1 MKLKSIKS
9 KMGLTIGLTA
19 CIGMTALIAFTTIQG
34 RKVRAESA
42 KEHALALSSDF
53 ASSVKNRINKAL
65 NSVRVTASIFSMK
78 FDSSSPFNM
87 DRETGISI
95 LKKLIQDN
103 PDFLGVAS
111 VWEPNAFDGKDKFY
125 INKQGGDQFGRFI
138 AWWKRD
144 KGRVT
149 FETLSQ
155 YTVKPYYQLPRKTRK
170 EALIDPS
177 FENYNDKKV
186 MVMTISV
193 PILKDSVF
201 MGMVGAD
208 IPLTDLQ
215 KMVVEKGLYDGQA
228 DIKILADSGTIVA
241 SSKNSEDIGENIQ
254 NFDEYKGDFVRSV
267 KQGKKV
273 ERVSGDYLEIL
284 LPLEMGASETF
295 WTVAMRIPQK
305 LIYAEA
311 KERMW
316 LQIIIGFII
325 VLISIGAVLITI
337 KKAVSPL
344 EELADFGEEIARGRY
359 EYRDIRTSDD
369 EIGRVYSAWSK
380 VVDSLKETSGLL
392 EKMALGDMDVKVP
405 IKSSKDVLGKA
416 VSRMRENLNFVV
428 EQAVRVIDGDF
439 SREIEPYSDK
449 DVLGI
454 TLKRMM
460 GSLKSFVWMRN
471 GNDELNNLLRG
482 EMDILELSQKVIDF
496 VTPYTGAQIGL
507 LYIVKDEKN
516 AFLAGSYTSGPEIDY
531 EKDFSYGEGLPGLVW
546 KEEKTVELEDI
557 PDNYIRIKSG
567 IGAALPE
574 SIIGIPIFFN
584 NKVKGVIELA
594 SLDEI
599 TEEHKEFIR
608 RNLRNVGVAINVA
621 ESRGA
626 MASLLQETQQK
637 SEELQQQQ
645 EELRITNEELSEQT
659 EALKLSEDK
668 LKRQQEELR
677 VINEELEEKTKDLE
691 EQKDKINDKNKE
703 LEKARHEIEKK
714 AEDLEISSKYKSEFL
729 ANMSH
734 ELRTP
739 LNSILILSQLMGEN
753 RKGNLTEKQM
763 EFAKT
768 IHTSGEDLLNLIN
781 EVLDLSKI
789 EAGKMIL
796 NVDDVNLSE
805 LGSYFQNVFR
815 QIAASKGLSFEVII
829 EDDVPA
835 YVKTDSQR
843 LQQVIRNLLANAIK
857 FTRKG
862 GVSLRVF
869 RSPEEKMISFE
880 VKDSGIGIP
889 ADKQKVIFEAFQQAD
904 GTTSRK
910 FGGTGL
916 GLSISRELIKLL
928 EGSIGLE
935 STEGEGSTFTI
946 TVPYKIESKE
956 PVVEDKR
963 EAKPLAKA
971 PVRSLEPA
979 ALTIK
984 EKAHI
989 EEPAGKSEI
998 RDDRKNLSSDDK
1010 SILIIEDDKGFSK
1023 ILFDIAHEK
1032 GFKCLL
1038 AEDGETGVHFAD
1050 YYRPKAIILDIGLPG
1065 IDGWEVME
1073 RLKDNP
1079 ETRHIP
1085 VHFIS
1090 AADKTLES
1098 LRMGAIGHLTKPVSI
1113 DMVNDVFGKIET
1125 VIDREIHR
1133 ILVIE
1138 DDQIQRNSIIELI
1151 KDKDIEIKGVS
1162 GGEEAV
1168 DALKKFK
1175 YDCIILDLNLTDVSG
1190 FDLLTLIKSD
1200 ENISKVPVIVY
1211 TGKELSREEEVEL
1224 QKFAESIII
1233 KGAKSPERLLAE
1245 TTLFLHRVESD
1256 MPEEKKKMLNMVHD
1270 REAVFSERKILVVDD
1285 DMRNVFALTSVLE
1298 SKNVE
1303 IIVARNGVESIE
1315 KLDSNPD
1322 TDLVLMDIMMPEM
1335 DGYEAM
1341 RRIRKDPRFFR
1352 LPIIALTAKAM
1363 KGDRIKCIEAGASD
1377 YLSKPVDTGKLL
1389 SLLRVWMYR

>member
-1 MKLKSIKS
+1 MKFKSIKS

-19 CIGMTALIAFTTIQG
+19 CIGMTALIAFTTIQS
-34 RKVRAESA
+34 RKVLARSS
-42 KEHALALSSDF
+42 KGHALALSSDF

-78 FDSSSPFNM
+78 YDQSSPFKM
-87 DRETGISI
+87 DRDTGISI

-111 VWEPNAFDGKDKFY
+111 VWEPNAFDGKDREY
-125 INKQGGDQFGRFI
+125 INKDGGDESGRFI
-138 AWWKRD
+138 VWWKRD
-144 KGRVT
+144 KGVVS
-149 FETLSQ
+149 FEKLTQ
-155 YTVKPYYQLPRKTRK
+155 YNVDPYYQVPRKTKK
-170 EALIDPS
+170 ESLIDPT
-177 FENYNDKKV
+177 FEEYNNKKV
-186 MVMTISV
+186 MVLTISV
-193 PILKDSVF
+193 PILKGDLF

-208 IPLTDLQ
+208 IPLDDLQ
-215 KMVVEKGLYDGQA
+215 KMVMGKNFYDGNA
-228 DIKILADSGTIVA
+228 DIRIVTNTGVIVA
-241 SSKNSEDIGENIQ
+241 SSKNRSDIGENIQ
-254 NFDEYKGDFVRSV
+254 TYEEYKGELVRAV
-267 KQGKKV
+267 KQGKKID
-273 ERVSGDYLEIL
+273 RVSGNYLEIL
-284 LPLEMGASETF
+284 LPLELGSIENP
-295 WTVAMRIPQK
+295 WTVVMRIPQK
-305 LIYAEA
+305 LIYAKTE
-311 KERMW
+311 ERMW
-316 LQIIIGFII
+316 LQIIIGLVI
-325 VLISIGAVLITI
+325 VLVSIIAVLITI
-337 KKAVSPL
+337 KRTTKPL
-344 EELADFGEEIARGRY
+344 ENIADLGEKIAQGNYEFSEI
-359 EYRDIRTSDD
+359 ETSDD
-369 EIGRVYSAWSK
+369 EIGRVYSAWLK
-380 VVDSLKETSGLL
+380 VVDSLKETSLIL
-392 EKMALGDMDVKVP
+392 EQMALGDMDVKVR
-405 IKSSKDVLGKA
+405 IKGGKDVLGKA
-416 VSRMRENLNFVV
+416 VSKMRENLNFVV
-428 EQAVRVIDGDF
+428 EQAKRVIDGDF
-439 SREIEPYSDK
+439 SRDIQPYTDK
-449 DVLGI
+449 DILGI
-454 TLKRMM
+454 TLKKMM
-460 GSLKSFVWMRN
+460 NSLKGFVWMRD
-471 GNDELNNLLRG
+471 GNDQLNDALRG
-482 EMDILELSQKVIDF
+482 EMDILELSQKVIDLI
-496 VTPYTGAQIGL
+496 TPYTGAQIGL
-507 LYIVKDEKN
+507 LYIVTKDRK
-516 AFLAGSYTSGPEIDY
+516 AFLAGSYNGGPGIDY
-531 EKDFSYGEGLPGLVW
+531 DKEFDYGEGLIGLVC
-546 KEEKTVELEDI
+546 KEEKIIEIEDI
-557 PDNYIRIKSG
+557 PEDYIKIKSG
-567 IGAALPE
+567 IGSSLPK
-574 SIIGIPIFFN
+574 SVMGVPVFFE
-584 NKVKGVIELA
+584 NKVRGVIELA
-594 SLDEI
+594 SLYDI
-599 TEEHKEFIR
+599 TEEHKEYLR
-608 RNLRNVGVAINVA
+608 RNLRNVGVAINTA

-626 MASLLQETQQK
+626 MAQLLQETQQK

-659 EALKLSEDK
+659 EALKLSEEK

-677 VINEELEEKTKDLE
+677 VINEELEDKTKDLE
-691 EQKDKINDKNKE
+691 KQRNEINGKNKE

-763 EFAKT
+763 EFANT

-796 NVDDVNLSE
+796 NIDDVNISE
-805 LGSYFQNVFR
+805 LGNYFNNVFR
-815 QIAASKGLSFEVII
+815 QIAASKGLSFGVNVE
-829 EDDVPA
+829 EDVPL
-835 YVKTDSQR
+835 YVTTDSQR
-843 LQQVIRNLLANAIK
+843 LQQVLRNLLANAIK
-857 FTRKG
+857 FTKKG
-862 GVSLRVF
+862 KVDMRIYKAEDE
-869 RSPEEKMISFE
+869 RIAFE
-880 VKDSGIGIP
+880 VKDTGIGIAP
-889 ADKQKVIFEAFQQAD
+889 EKQKVIFEAFQQAD

-916 GLSISRELIKLL
+916 GLSISRELVKLL
-928 EGSIGLE
+928 EGQMSLE
-935 STEGEGSTFTI
+935 SAEKQGSTFT
-946 TVPYKIESKE
+946 VLLPFRIEQKE
-956 PVVEDKR
+956 AQAEDIREQRVSRPPVVSKPVKESLPEDD
-963 EAKPLAKA
+963 
-971 PVRSLEPA
+971 A
-979 ALTIK
+979 ADK
-984 EKAHI
+984 KK
-989 EEPAGKSEI
+989 KSEI
-998 RDDRKNLSSDDK
+998 RDDRKNIVSGDK
-1010 SILIIEDDKGFSK
+1010 SILIIEDDEAFSK
-1023 ILFDIAHEK
+1023 VLFDLAHEK

-1050 YYRPKAIILDIGLPG
+1050 YYKPKAIILDIGLPG

-1113 DMVNDVFGKIET
+1113 DMLNSVFGKIES

-1133 ILVIE
+1133 LLVIE
-1138 DDQIQRNSIIELI
+1138 DDKIQRNSIIELI

-1162 GGEEAV
+1162 GGQEAV
-1168 DALKKFK
+1168 EALKTDK
-1175 YDCIILDLNLTDVSG
+1175 YDCIILDLNLSDVSG
-1190 FDLLTLIKSD
+1190 FDLLTIIKSD
-1200 ENISKVPVIVY
+1200 DSISKVPVIVY

-1256 MPEEKKKMLNMVHD
+1256 MPEDKKKMLNLVHD
-1270 REAVFSERKILVVDD
+1270 REAVFSDRKILVVDD

-1303 IIVARNGVESIE
+1303 ILVARNGIESIE
-1315 KLDSNPD
+1315 KLDTNPD

-1363 KGDRIKCIEAGASD
+1363 KGDRMKCIEAGASD